1 MIVEYITAALHNAR
15 YEIIEDDEPYYGEVP
30 ELPGVWATGTTLE
43 ACRERLAEVIDDW
56 LVIRLR
62 RGMPIPPI
70 DGITIRETTRMDA
83 DAGS

>member
-70 DGITIRETTRMDA
+70 DGITIRETTGMDA